1 MQKKK
6 TITKKDIQNELLR
19 KENEKLLKNKRQLQN
34 LSKKMA
40 LKLKESV
47 NSENEGED

>member
-1 MQKKK
+1 MQKKS
-6 TITKKDIQNELLR
+6 TITKKDIEKELLR

-34 LSKKMA
+34 LSKKMS